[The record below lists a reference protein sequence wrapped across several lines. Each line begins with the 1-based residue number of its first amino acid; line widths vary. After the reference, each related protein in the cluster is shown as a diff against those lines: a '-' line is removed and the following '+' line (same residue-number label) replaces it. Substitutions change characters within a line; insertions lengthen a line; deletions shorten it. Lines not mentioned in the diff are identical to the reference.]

1 MHVVESDL
9 RARAA
14 IARGKLPRAIVE
26 RAAFDFVLSFLGF
39 IAAIVV
45 IRGTDAAL
53 AGVRLIE
60 NRADL
65 AYHVVGCVDD
75 APESSHVDNV
85 PVIGRIADLSRLIG
99 QYRVTNVLVAASI
112 SRNGLVKRIHSECA
126 KSAGPNGA
134 VPKVR
139 VLPNLNDL

>member
-53 AGVRLIE
+53 AELWRVLAQAGLGAALLVAGLAIAGSYRSLRSQLGESAAAHVAAGVAGASI
-60 NRADL
+60 
-65 AYHVVGCVDD
+65 
-75 APESSHVDNV
+75 
-85 PVIGRIADLSRLIG
+85 
-99 QYRVTNVLVAASI
+99 VLVLAAALHTPT
-112 SRNGLVKRIHSECA
+112 GLA
-126 KSAGPNGA
+126 FGDTLFAGS
-134 VPKVR
+134 
-139 VLPNLNDL
+139 LCMS